1 MSLDAIGVVVRN
13 MKTALSF
20 YQLFGLSFT
29 AFGED
34 DHHYEATTSSGVRL
48 MLDSE
53 ELIAKLHPDHRYSD
67 GGRISLGFA
76 QQSPAEV
83 DALHAKIAAA
93 GFATDRE
100 PFDAFWGQRYCT
112 VKDPDGNIVALFAPL
127 SEPLS
132 EA

>member
-13 MKTALSF
+13 MKSALSF

-34 DHHYEATTSSGVRL
+34 NHHYEATTPSGIRL

-53 ELIAKLHPDHRYSD
+53 ELIAKLHPDHRYGE
-67 GGRISLGFA
+67 GGRISLAFA
-76 QQSPAEV
+76 QQSAQDV
-83 DALHAKIAAA
+83 DALHSQIVAA
-93 GFATDRE
+93 GFTSDRE

-112 VKDPDGNIVALFAPL
+112 LKDPDGNIVAIFAPL
-127 SEPLS
+127 ET
-132 EA
+132 